1 MQKHIPVLL
10 REVLDIF
17 APVCVANADNNPVII
32 DCTLGLG
39 GHTLEFLREFPSL
52 EIIAIDKDVQAIDI
66 ATAYAKEAGLSQRL
80 HTINAPFSIGVE
92 RAFELAK
99 SLDRRIVGVLA
110 DIGVSS
116 MQLDS
121 SERGF
126 GFGSH
131 TLDMRM
137 DLAQSKDAKYVINT
151 YSEFELGRVLREYG
165 EIKEYKKLAKSIK
178 ARIKSSG
185 DFESAR
191 EFSEFLRS
199 HSSHKGGKIHPA
211 TLAFQAVR
219 MEVNNELNE
228 LKNALFALE
237 NQSNAMSGA
246 RVGIISFH
254 SLEDRIVKETFRQ
267 WARPCVCE
275 ASAMKCVCG
284 GDNAKG
290 EILTKKPLIASAK
303 EVSTNPRSR
312 SAKLRAFA
320 FRQ

>member
-10 REVLDIF
+10 DEVLDIF
-17 APVCVANADNNPVII
+17 APVCTAEKNPAMI

-39 GHTLEFLREFPSL
+39 GHTLALLRKFHTL
-52 EIIAIDKDVQAIDI
+52 EIIAIDKDTQAIDI
-66 ATAYAKEAGLSQRL
+66 ATARAKEEGLDSRL
-80 HTINAPFSIGVE
+80 HIINAPFSLGIE
-92 RAFELAK
+92 EAFGLAK
-99 SLDRRIVGVLA
+99 SLDKRVVGVLA

-137 DLAQSKDAKYVINT
+137 DLVQSKDAKYVINT

-165 EIKEYKKLAKSIK
+165 EIKEYKKLARLIKS
-178 ARIKSSG
+178 RIKSSG

-191 EFSEFLRS
+191 ELSEFLRS
-199 HSSHKGGKIHPA
+199 LNPHKAGKIHPA
-211 TLAFQAVR
+211 TLVFQAVR
-219 MEVNNELNE
+219 MEVNNELGE
-228 LKNALFALE
+228 LENALLKLE
-237 NQSNAMSGA
+237 NNADSGA

-254 SLEDRIVKETFRQ
+254 SLEDRIVKETFKR
-267 WARPCVCE
+267 WARACVCE

-290 EILTKKPLIASAK
+290 EILTKKPLTASPK
-303 EVSTNPRSR
+303 ELNANPRSR

-320 FRQ
+320 FK

>member
-17 APVCVANADNNPVII
+17 APVCVANADKNPVII

-39 GHTLEFLREFPSL
+39 GHTLALLRESHAL
-52 EIIAIDKDVQAIDI
+52 EIIAIDKDTQAIDI
-66 ATAYAKEAGLSQRL
+66 ATTYVKEVGLEQRL
-80 HTINAPFSIGVE
+80 HTINAPFSLGV
-92 RAFELAK
+92 RQAFELSK
-99 SLDRRIVGVLA
+99 SLDRRVVGVLA

-131 TLDMRM
+131 LLDMRM
-137 DLAQSKDAKYVINT
+137 DLSQSKDAKYVINT
-151 YSEFELGRVLREYG
+151 YSEFELARVLREYG
-165 EIKEYKKLAKSIK
+165 EIKEHKKLAKSIK

-185 DFESAR
+185 DFQSAR

-199 HSSHKGGKIHPA
+199 HSPHKAGKIHPA

-219 MEVNNELNE
+219 MEVNNELDE

-237 NQSNAMSGA
+237 NQASAMRGA

-254 SLEDRIVKETFRQ
+254 SLEDRIVKETFRR
-267 WARPCVCE
+267 WARTCVCE

-290 EILTKKPLIASAK
+290 EILTKKPLIASTK
-303 EVSTNPRSR
+303 EINTNPRSR

-320 FRQ
+320 FR